1 MLLRL
6 LRFVEGVGWRLIN
19 GLTKTAPVQAI
30 STIIGTIIQWAYLS
44 MMSVT
49 APIARWFALTLT
61 KVWMKDAKQW
71 ADFVSEAIKHIT
83 GWEIPPEKIIE
94 AKTVEGQV
102 EIQRAFARAYL
113 DHILHLIL
121 PKPPMTAEKGLEG
134 AERFL
139 SVNLGFQMS
148 GWLLHLLGV
157 IYSFGKFKS
166 IKDLPNA
173 ISWSFGIGWLSWL
186 VMGTPFR
193 IGISDPLERYY
204 NRYFKPQELTMEQLI
219 KLYQLG
225 LIETEEL
232 YKRAEEHGF
241 NYERVTERLAL
252 AERQM
257 TLSDLKTYA
266 RYYKIEPEAIVA
278 RLKRMGY
285 PDDLAITL
293 KNIILDERLN
303 DLKDDLAKQA
313 IRLYEQDAITDAEL
327 RTYLTATRWTPEE
340 IDLQRE
346 VSSLKKIPV
355 RRLSLSR
362 ILKAWKQG
370 ILVREQAY
378 DRIVKLGYTPE
389 DAEVILRTEEEE

>member
-1 MLLRL
+1 L
-6 LRFVEGVGWRLIN
+6 
-19 GLTKTAPVQAI
+19 A
-30 STIIGTIIQWAYLS
+30 SYQW
-44 MMSVT
+44 T
-49 APIARWFALTLT
+49 
-61 KVWMKDAKQW
+61 
-71 ADFVSEAIKHIT
+71 H
-83 GWEIPPEKIIE
+83 
-94 AKTVEGQV
+94 
-102 EIQRAFARAYL
+102 
-113 DHILHLIL
+113 
-121 PKPPMTAEKGLEG
+121 PMTAEKGLEG

-148 GWLLHLLGV
+148 GWLLHLLGD

-313 IRLYEQDAITDAEL
+313 IRLYEQDASTDAEL